1 MLYFYIALDFLSSH
15 GLGMLAKKTTTKKRK
30 THFDHEKNKNKNSK
44 K

>member
-1 MLYFYIALDFLSSH
+1 MLDFYNTPDFPSSH
-15 GLGMLAKKTTTKKRK
+15 DSGMLAKKLQLSKRK